1 MARRLAV
8 PEKTETEDERE
19 EKIIAPSKNDERWKL
34 LEATIAQ
41 IEKKHGKGAI
51 MKLTEMPARLLVD
64 AIPTGAI
71 ELDIA
76 LGIGGIPRGRVTE
89 IFGQEGSG
97 KTTLAYHI
105 IAELRSWVAS
115 PFTLTPNTP

>member
-8 PEKTETEDERE
+8 PEKTETEDEHE
-19 EKIIAPSKNDERWKL
+19 GKIVVPSKDDERWKL

-51 MKLTEMPARLLVD
+51 MKLTEMPSRLLVD

-89 IFGQEGSG
+89 IFG
-97 KTTLAYHI
+97 
-105 IAELRSWVAS
+105 
-115 PFTLTPNTP
+115 